1 MDNTLGSKTNP
12 IVIDSSEDEEVGSNT
27 EESEVAAK
35 ADSTGK
41 QNSNAPTISIS
52 TSDRNRHNFKRPK
65 LSDSNKSSGKYVK
78 SPFRLF
84 ATIQDEKI
92 RKNGLKLADQGQTN
106 SPAAMTLSQSDLRSR
121 RLAALEGHVVGKPDE
136 VHQSLP
142 VSESDSY
149 LEYCLTLR
157 QFMGVDEDST
167 DSVAKGPIEWIVI
180 VNFIIDFDFLLDEVP
195 ELVSIPKVIFFFQV
209 GDPTQYRKYLPNAE
223 FYRIDP
229 SQDPSSDMNPLRHKF
244 PFGTH
249 RKLLIL
255 MSIYSLLMYNPNNI
269 FEIQIPKCFWLG
281 FKGFLELSSIPPIY
295 YIMIFI
301 SKPREHTC
309 KTFH

>member
-1 MDNTLGSKTNP
+1 
-12 IVIDSSEDEEVGSNT
+12 
-27 EESEVAAK
+27 
-35 ADSTGK
+35 
-41 QNSNAPTISIS
+41 
-52 TSDRNRHNFKRPK
+52 
-65 LSDSNKSSGKYVK
+65 
-78 SPFRLF
+78 
-84 ATIQDEKI
+84 
-92 RKNGLKLADQGQTN
+92 LADQGQTN
-106 SPAAMTLSQSDLRSR
+106 SSVAMTLSQSDLRSR

-142 VSESDSY
+142 VSEPDSY

-209 GDPTQYRKYLPNAE
+209 GDPTQYRNYLPNAE

-255 MSIYSLLMYNPNNI
+255 MSIYSLLMYNSNNI

-281 FKGFLELSSIPPIY
+281 FKGFLELSSIPLIY

-301 SKPREHTC
+301 SKHREHTC